1 MGWKGGWGEGSAGGR
16 DAASPSSCLSSGRYR
31 AGPSQKSPSPSPPPS
46 SFFFKYQP
54 ITIPCSGA
62 SALRLGEV
70 EGSEGL
76 VGPKAQSPGGQMW
89 FRLSSRTPRTRLE
102 RLSEAGCVAKW

>member
-1 MGWKGGWGEGSAGGR
+1 MQLVQAVAFLLGGTG
-16 DAASPSSCLSSGRYR
+16 L
-31 AGPSQKSPSPSPPPS
+31 GPSQKSPSPSPPPS

-54 ITIPCSGA
+54 VTIPCSGA

-70 EGSEGL
+70 GGSGGL

-89 FRLSSRTPRTRLE
+89 FRLTSRTLRTRLE
-102 RLSEAGCVAKW
+102 RLSEEGCVAKW